1 MDNSEF
7 RRQAHA
13 AVDWVADYLESI
25 ESRRILPEVRPGDI
39 RRALPPTAPEA
50 GEPFEKIMADFG
62 ETIVP
67 GLVHWQHPGWFA
79 YFASNASPP
88 SFLAELLAAGL
99 AVNCMSWTT
108 SPAATELEQVTLE
121 WLRRL
126 LGFPDGLTGVIQD
139 TASTATLTA
148 TILGRDQA
156 WSRSGRT
163 APLVF
168 YASEEA
174 HSSVWKAARLA
185 GFAADLVRRIP
196 TDDRY
201 AMRPDLL
208 AAALREDQAAGRVP
222 AVVVVTIGSTSSA
235 AIDPLSAIGPL
246 ARQYQALLHVDAA
259 WAGSTALL
267 PECRAAFAGL
277 ELADSVVMNPHKWL
291 GVHFDL
297 SAHFVRDPHRLQQSF
312 GLTPE
317 YLRGAHDTEVVNY
330 RDWGIP
336 LGRRFRALKLW
347 MVLRS
352 YGAESLRNM
361 IREHLRLG
369 ELFGAWVD
377 ADPAF
382 ERVAPVSFALV
393 CFRHCPAGLDEAGL
407 ERHNRALLARI
418 NQSGR
423 VHLVG
428 TTLRGRFVIRMA
440 IGQRTTG
447 EPHVREAWDLI
458 RKAASE
464 VPSGSA

>member
-1 MDNSEF
+1 MNNEDF
-7 RRQAHA
+7 RRHAHA
-13 AVDWVADYLESI
+13 AVDWVADYLDSI
-25 ESRRILPEVRPGDI
+25 ESRRIVPEVSPGDI
-39 RRALPPTAPEA
+39 RRRLPGTAPEA
-50 GEPFEKIMADFG
+50 GEPFEQIVADF
-62 ETIVP
+62 ERIIVP

-88 SFLAELLAAGL
+88 SFLAELFAAGV
-99 AVNCMSWTT
+99 AVNCMSWST

-156 WSRSGRT
+156 WSRSGRG

-185 GFAADLVRRIP
+185 GFADDMVRRIP
-196 TDDRY
+196 TDERY
-201 AMRPDLL
+201 ALRPDRLEV
-208 AAALREDQAAGRVP
+208 ALQDDQAAGRIP
-222 AVVVVTIGSTSSA
+222 AVIVATIGSTSSA
-235 AIDPLSAIGPL
+235 AVDPLSAIGPL
-246 ARQYQALLHVDAA
+246 ARRYQALLHVDAA
-259 WAGSTALL
+259 WAGSAALL
-267 PECRAAFAGL
+267 PECRAPFAGL
-277 ELADSVVMNPHKWL
+277 DLADSVVMNPHKWL

-297 SAHFVRDPHRLQQSF
+297 SAHFVRDPLRLQQSF

-317 YLRGAHDTEVVNY
+317 YLKGAHDTEVVNY
-330 RDWGIP
+330 RDWGVP

-352 YGAESLRNM
+352 YGAEALRAM

-369 ELFGAWVD
+369 ELFGGWVD

-382 ERVAPVSFALV
+382 ELAAPVSFALI
-393 CFRHCPAGLDEAGL
+393 CFRHRPDGLGETGL

-418 NQSGR
+418 NRSGR

-428 TTLRGRFVIRMA
+428 TTLKGRFVIRMA
-440 IGQRTTG
+440 IGQRTTR
-447 EPHVREAWDLI
+447 EEHVRAAWDLI
-458 RKAASE
+458 RDAATE
-464 VPSGSA
+464 VPASA